1 MTRKEKKL
9 YEQMRQYQPP
19 DVEAEKYFEM
29 QKKAQEE
36 IAKEKILPR
45 LHLFERIWIQ
55 AEYLSIWFW
64 ITEGILLVA
73 GIVLTQTADKESY
86 ITFGYVLSPLLAM
99 IGFPAILKSFS
110 NGVGELEQS
119 CRYNLREIFGMRI
132 LLTGVTEAVVL
143 VIVLEIGELKEGS
156 MMESVLKVFVP
167 FLFSTAIYFWII
179 RHVSTKA
186 VYSILAGAA
195 VMLCIGCMQLKT
207 FCEMHPELLWIQKE
221 NVLFLAF
228 LGALFLTVI
237 GARQYLQF
245 I

>member
-119 CRYNLREIFGMRI
+119 CRYNLREIFGMRKI
-132 LLTGVTEAVVL
+132 PDGD
-143 VIVLEIGELKEGS
+143 
-156 MMESVLKVFVP
+156 
-167 FLFSTAIYFWII
+167 
-179 RHVSTKA
+179 
-186 VYSILAGAA
+186 
-195 VMLCIGCMQLKT
+195 
-207 FCEMHPELLWIQKE
+207 
-221 NVLFLAF
+221 
-228 LGALFLTVI
+228 
-237 GARQYLQF
+237 
-245 I
+245 

>member
-86 ITFGYVLSPLLAM
+86 LSL
-99 IGFPAILKSFS
+99 IHI
-110 NGVGELEQS
+110 
-119 CRYNLREIFGMRI
+119 
-132 LLTGVTEAVVL
+132 
-143 VIVLEIGELKEGS
+143 
-156 MMESVLKVFVP
+156 
-167 FLFSTAIYFWII
+167 
-179 RHVSTKA
+179 
-186 VYSILAGAA
+186 
-195 VMLCIGCMQLKT
+195 
-207 FCEMHPELLWIQKE
+207 
-221 NVLFLAF
+221 
-228 LGALFLTVI
+228 
-237 GARQYLQF
+237 
-245 I
+245 

>member
-143 VIVLEIGELKEGS
+143 VIVLEIGELKRGKHDGKCF
-156 MMESVLKVFVP
+156 ESVCSVFVFYSDL
-167 FLFSTAIYFWII
+167 FLDHPSCFNKGCVQYSG
-179 RHVSTKA
+179 RCSGNA
-186 VYSILAGAA
+186 VYRVHAAENIL
-195 VMLCIGCMQLKT
+195 
-207 FCEMHPELLWIQKE
+207 
-221 NVLFLAF
+221 
-228 LGALFLTVI
+228 
-237 GARQYLQF
+237 
-245 I
+245 